1 MTSEQHPILQA
12 QHLAKSFKDDSES
25 GRLDILT
32 DVNLEIGKSEVVAII
47 GSSGC
52 GKSTLLHILGGL
64 DRPNQGTVR
73 WNGQSVYDLKPD
85 KLADLRNRNVG
96 FVFQFHHLLPEFT
109 AIENVMMPGFISGT
123 PQDEAE
129 ERASGLL
136 TRLGLGKRLTHRPS
150 QLSGG
155 EQQRVSM
162 ARALMNNPS
171 LILAD
176 EPTGN
181 LDESNTESIL
191 SQLFELR
198 ENREL
203 SIVLITHEKEI
214 ADRCD
219 VIHELQNGVLHE
231 VESGAF

>member
-1 MTSEQHPILQA
+1 MTSSLPVLKA
-12 QHLAKSFKDDSES
+12 QHIEKSFKDDSES
-25 GRLDILT
+25 GRLEILT
-32 DVNLEIGKSEVVAII
+32 DVNLEIGKSEVIAII

-64 DRPNQGTVR
+64 DRPNQGTVS
-73 WNGQSVYDLKPD
+73 WNGQSIYDLKSD

-162 ARALMNNPS
+162 ARALMNEPS

-191 SQLFELR
+191 SQLFELK

-203 SIVLITHEKEI
+203 SIVLITHEREI
-214 ADRCD
+214 AERCD
-219 VIHELQNGVLHE
+219 VIHELQNGVLHQ

>member
-1 MTSEQHPILQA
+1 MTSPQQPVLRAHHIE
-12 QHLAKSFKDDSES
+12 KSFKDDSDS
-25 GRLDILT
+25 GRLEILT
-32 DVNLEIGKSEVVAII
+32 DVNLEIGKSEVIAII

-64 DRPNQGTVR
+64 DHPNSGAVE
-73 WNGQSVYDLKPD
+73 WSGQSIYNLKTD

-109 AIENVMMPGFISGT
+109 AIENVMMPAFISGT
-123 PQDEAE
+123 PQSKAE
-129 ERASGLL
+129 KKATALL
-136 TRLGLGKRLTHRPS
+136 DRLGLGKRLSHRPS

-162 ARALMNNPS
+162 ARALMNEPS
-171 LILAD
+171 MILAD

-181 LDESNTESIL
+181 LDAANTESIL

-198 ENREL
+198 DDREL
-203 SIVLITHEKEI
+203 SIALITHERDI

-219 VIHELQNGVLHE
+219 VVYELQNGVLHRL
-231 VESGAF
+231 G

>member
-1 MTSEQHPILQA
+1 MTSPA
-12 QHLAKSFKDDSES
+12 QPVLRAEHIEKSFKDDSES
-25 GRLDILT
+25 GRLEILT
-32 DVNLEIGKSEVVAII
+32 DVDLEIGKSEIIAII

-64 DRPNQGTVR
+64 DHPNSGTVE
-73 WNGQSVYDLKPD
+73 WSGQSIYDLKTD

-109 AIENVMMPGFISGT
+109 AIENVMMPAFISGMA
-123 PQDEAE
+123 QQQADKK
-129 ERASGLL
+129 ASALL
-136 TRLGLGKRLTHRPS
+136 DRLGLGKRLTHRPS

-162 ARALMNNPS
+162 ARALMNEPS

-181 LDESNTESIL
+181 LDESNTEAIL

-198 ENREL
+198 EDRNL
-203 SIVLITHEKEI
+203 SIALITHERNI
-214 ADRCD
+214 ANRCD
-219 VIHELQNGVLHE
+219 VVYELQNGVLHRID
-231 VESGAF
+231 

>member
-1 MTSEQHPILQA
+1 MNSSPHPVLRAHHIE
-12 QHLAKSFKDDSES
+12 KSFKDDSES
-25 GRLDILT
+25 GRLDILI
-32 DVNLEIGKSEVVAII
+32 DVNLEISKSEVIAII

-64 DRPNQGTVR
+64 DHPNRGTVE
-73 WNGQSVYDLKPD
+73 WTGQSIYDLKPD

-109 AIENVMMPGFISGT
+109 AIENVMMPAFISGIA
-123 PQDEAE
+123 QNQAQKK
-129 ERASGLL
+129 ASALL
-136 TRLGLGKRLTHRPS
+136 ARLGLSKRLTHRPS

-162 ARALMNNPS
+162 ARALMNEPAM
-171 LILAD
+171 ILAD

-181 LDESNTESIL
+181 LDEANTESIL

-198 ENREL
+198 KDREL
-203 SIVLITHEKEI
+203 SIALITHERNI

-219 VIHELQNGVLHE
+219 VVYELQNGVLHRL
-231 VESGAF
+231 G

>member
-214 ADRCD
+214 AERCD
-219 VIHELQNGVLHE
+219 VIHELQNGVLHK

>member
-1 MTSEQHPILQA
+1 MITSLPVLKA
-12 QHLAKSFKDDSES
+12 QHIEKSFKDDSES
-25 GRLDILT
+25 GRLEILT
-32 DVNLEIGKSEVVAII
+32 DVNLEIGKSEIIAII

-64 DRPNQGTVR
+64 DRPNSGTVE
-73 WNGQSVYDLKPD
+73 WSDQSIYDLKSD

-109 AIENVMMPGFISGT
+109 AIENVMMPGFIKGT
-123 PQDEAE
+123 PQQAAE
-129 ERASGLL
+129 EKASALL
-136 TRLGLGKRLTHRPS
+136 ERLGLGKRLTHRPS

-162 ARALMNNPS
+162 ARALMNEPS

-181 LDESNTESIL
+181 LDESNTEAIL

-198 ENREL
+198 EDREL
-203 SIVLITHEKEI
+203 SIALITHERDI
-214 ADRCD
+214 ANRCD
-219 VIHELQNGVLHE
+219 VVYELQNGILNRLD
-231 VESGAF
+231 

>member
-1 MTSEQHPILQA
+1 MTSSLPVLKA
-12 QHLAKSFKDDSES
+12 QHIEKSFKDDSES
-25 GRLDILT
+25 GRLEILT
-32 DVNLEIGKSEVVAII
+32 DVNLEIGKSEIVAII

-64 DRPNQGTVR
+64 DRPNSGSVE
-73 WNGQSVYDLKPD
+73 WNDQPIYDLKSD

-109 AIENVMMPGFISGT
+109 AIENVMMPGFIKGT
-123 PQDEAE
+123 SQQKAE
-129 ERASGLL
+129 EKASALL
-136 TRLGLGKRLTHRPS
+136 ERLGLGKRLTHRPS

-162 ARALMNNPS
+162 ARALMNEPS

-181 LDESNTESIL
+181 LDASNTDAIL

-198 ENREL
+198 EDREL
-203 SIVLITHEKEI
+203 SIALITHERDI

-219 VIHELQNGVLHE
+219 VVYELQNGVLNRLD
-231 VESGAF
+231 

>member
-1 MTSEQHPILQA
+1 MTSSLPVLKA
-12 QHLAKSFKDDSES
+12 QHIEKSFKDDSES
-25 GRLDILT
+25 GRLEILT
-32 DVNLEIGKSEVVAII
+32 DVNLEIGKSEIVAII

-64 DRPNQGTVR
+64 DRPNSGTVD
-73 WNGQSVYDLKPD
+73 WSGQSIYDLKSD
-85 KLADLRNRNVG
+85 KLAELRNRNVG

-109 AIENVMMPGFISGT
+109 AIENVMMPGFIKGT
-123 PQDEAE
+123 SQQKAE
-129 ERASGLL
+129 EKASALL
-136 TRLGLGKRLTHRPS
+136 ERLGLGKRLTHRPS

-162 ARALMNNPS
+162 ARALMNEPS

-181 LDESNTESIL
+181 LDASNTDAIL

-198 ENREL
+198 EDREL
-203 SIVLITHEKEI
+203 SIALITHERDI

-219 VIHELQNGVLHE
+219 VVYELQNGVLNRLD
-231 VESGAF
+231 

>member
-1 MTSEQHPILQA
+1 MNSHLQPVMRA
-12 QHLAKSFKDDSES
+12 QHIEKSFKDDSDS
-25 GRLDILT
+25 GRLEILT
-32 DVNLEIGKSEVVAII
+32 DVNLEIGKSEVIAII

-64 DRPNQGTVR
+64 DRPNSGTVE
-73 WNGQSVYDLKPD
+73 WSGQSIYNLKPD

-109 AIENVMMPGFISGT
+109 AIENVMMPAFISGT
-123 PQDEAE
+123 AQRKAE
-129 ERASGLL
+129 EKASALL
-136 TRLGLGKRLTHRPS
+136 GRLGLGQRLTHRPS

-162 ARALMNNPS
+162 ARALMNEPS

-181 LDESNTESIL
+181 LDESNTDAIL

-198 ENREL
+198 EDREL
-203 SIVLITHEKEI
+203 SIALITHERDI
-214 ADRCD
+214 ANQCD
-219 VIHELQNGVLHE
+219 VVYELHNGVLNRLD
-231 VESGAF
+231 